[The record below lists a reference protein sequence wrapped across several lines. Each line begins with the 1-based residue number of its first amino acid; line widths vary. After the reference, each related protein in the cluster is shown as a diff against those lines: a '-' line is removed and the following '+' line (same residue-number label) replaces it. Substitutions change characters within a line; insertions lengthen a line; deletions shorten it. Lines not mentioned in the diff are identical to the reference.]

1 MQRFFDIVHL
11 LRKNMSNISNKTYK
25 METKVIKSLLVL
37 LCVAIVASCSSDD
50 KLQLTNVDGK
60 PSSVKMSYNDGTDV
74 FFSYQEG
81 RLSEIKEIRGSVSS
95 FKYENDELVS
105 ISGRPED
112 DRVADGKGIIKFRK
126 EGENRIIAEFNGE
139 PDFNMYRY
147 ELELDENNIP
157 VKITDLGIFAYTD
170 DNRELSQVR
179 EGLYYAVFTYDEA
192 TKNLTQ
198 LVVYDKTSSSE
209 VATHDYEYDNNT
221 GAVSKT
227 NLPLWY
233 HAYRAFMNRDYRYG
247 YNMIFFNYYNNLIK
261 ESVSKAG
268 DDPEQNTYNYIY
280 TYNKNNAPI
289 SMGSDTGDMSIAY

>member
-1 MQRFFDIVHL
+1 M
-11 LRKNMSNISNKTYK
+11 
-25 METKVIKSLLVL
+25 L

-74 FFSYQEG
+74 FFSYQG
-81 RLSEIKEIRGSVSS
+81 DRISEIKEIRGSVKS
-95 FKYENDELVS
+95 FKYENDELIS
-105 ISGRPED
+105 ISTRPED
-112 DRVADGKGIIKFRK
+112 DRVADGQGSTRFRK
-126 EGENRIIAEFNGE
+126 EEENKIIAESNGE

-157 VKITDLGIFAYTD
+157 IKITDLGIFAYVG
-170 DNRELSQVR
+170 DNGEISQIR
-179 EGLYYAVFTYDEA
+179 EGLYYAVFTYDDA
-192 TKNLTQ
+192 TKNLIR
-198 LVVYDKTSSSE
+198 LVVYDKTSSNE
-209 VATHDYEYDNNT
+209 VATYDYEYDSSIGT
-221 GAVSKT
+221 VSKM

-261 ESVSKAG
+261 ENVFKAG
-268 DDPEQNTYNYIY
+268 GDPEQNTYNYIY

-289 SMGSDTGDMSIAY
+289 SMGSDTDDILITY